1 MKASLTFKTIYLDA
15 YIVDVLVGEIKL
27 DCKNLSISQCITCSM
42 LEVSMR
48 TKMNNMRQWLMQLS
62 KPIENFM
69 KDYCTLVGGKHLD
82 IVYI

>member
-1 MKASLTFKTIYLDA
+1 
-15 YIVDVLVGEIKL
+15 
-27 DCKNLSISQCITCSM
+27 
-42 LEVSMR
+42 MR

-82 IVYI
+82 IVYLIDA